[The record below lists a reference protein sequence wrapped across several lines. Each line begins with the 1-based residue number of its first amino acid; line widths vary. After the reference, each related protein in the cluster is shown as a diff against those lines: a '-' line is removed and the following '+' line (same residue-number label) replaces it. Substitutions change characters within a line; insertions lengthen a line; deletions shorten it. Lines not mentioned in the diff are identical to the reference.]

1 MTAAAPTG
9 QKTVLVIEDDPW
21 TRTIT
26 TALLAGEGFAVVEA
40 KNGEEGLN
48 KARLHAPDAV
58 LLDLALP
65 TKSGLEV
72 LRELKN
78 DDATGDIPVII
89 VSAYGSLMNEN
100 DAHQADGVIQKPFDY
115 DDLVGQVERATSGAL
130 EVALT

>member
-1 MTAAAPTG
+1 MSVATTG

-40 KNGEEGLN
+40 KNGEEGL
-48 KARLHAPDAV
+48 KLALEHVPDAV

-72 LRELKN
+72 LHELKRN
-78 DDATGDIPVII
+78 ISTMGIPVII
-89 VSAYGSLMNEN
+89 VSAYGTLMNEQ
-100 DAHQADGVIQKPFDY
+100 DRHQATGVVQKPFDY
-115 DDLVGQVERATSGAL
+115 DELVRHVERATARAL
-130 EVALT
+130 ATA

>member
-1 MTAAAPTG
+1 MAVSTG

-40 KNGEEGLN
+40 KNGEEGLSL
-48 KARLHAPDAV
+48 ARSHVPDAV

-72 LRELKN
+72 LRELKG
-78 DDATGDIPVII
+78 DRATFEIPVIV
-89 VSAYGSLMNEN
+89 VSAYGTLMNEA
-100 DAHQADGVIQKPFDY
+100 DAHQAAGVIQKPFDY
-115 DDLVGQVERATSGAL
+115 DDLVGQVERATAHGFA
-130 EVALT
+130 VALT

>member
-1 MTAAAPTG
+1 MTVATVA

-40 KNGEEGLN
+40 KNGEEGL
-48 KARLHAPDAV
+48 KLARLHVPDAI

-72 LRELKN
+72 LRELKSEPP
-78 DDATGDIPVII
+78 TQDIPVIV
-89 VSAYGSLMNEN
+89 VSAYGTLMNEN
-100 DAHQADGVIQKPFDY
+100 DATQAIGVIQKPFDY
-115 DDLVGQVERATSGAL
+115 DDLVGQVERATSVRSL

>member
-1 MTAAAPTG
+1 MTVATSG

-40 KNGEEGLN
+40 KTGEEGLTV
-48 KARLHAPDAV
+48 ARAHEPDAV

-72 LRELKN
+72 LHELK
-78 DDATGDIPVII
+78 DDGRTRDIPVII
-89 VSAYGSLMNEN
+89 VSAYGSLMNER
-100 DAHQADGVIQKPFDY
+100 DASRAAGVIQKPFDY
-115 DDLVGQVERATSGAL
+115 DDLVEHVERATARSL
-130 EVALT
+130 VVALT

>member
-1 MTAAAPTG
+1 MTVATSG

-40 KNGEEGLN
+40 KTGEEGLTV
-48 KARLHAPDAV
+48 ARSHEPDAV

-72 LRELKN
+72 LHELK
-78 DDATGDIPVII
+78 DDDRTQNIPVII
-89 VSAYGSLMNEN
+89 VSAYGSLMNQH
-100 DAHQADGVIQKPFDY
+100 DASQATGVIQKPFDY
-115 DDLVGQVERATSGAL
+115 DDLVDQVERATARSLA
-130 EVALT
+130 VALT

>member
-1 MTAAAPTG
+1 MAVSTG

-40 KNGEEGLN
+40 KNGEEGLSL
-48 KARLHAPDAV
+48 ARSHVPDAV

-72 LRELKN
+72 LRELK
-78 DDATGDIPVII
+78 GDSSTTEIPVIV
-89 VSAYGSLMNEN
+89 VSAYGTLMNEA
-100 DAHQADGVIQKPFDY
+100 DAHQAAGVIQKPFDY
-115 DDLVGQVERATSGAL
+115 DDLVGQVERATTHGLA
-130 EVALT
+130 VALT

>member
-1 MTAAAPTG
+1 MTVATPG
-9 QKTVLVIEDDPW
+9 QKTILVIEDDPW

-40 KNGEEGLN
+40 KNGEEGLT
-48 KARLHAPDAV
+48 KARQHAPDAV

-72 LRELKN
+72 LRELKS
-78 DDATGDIPVII
+78 DGSTDSIPVIV
-89 VSAYGSLMNEN
+89 VSAYGSLMSET
-100 DAHQADGVIQKPFDY
+100 DADQTAGVIQKPFDY
-115 DDLVGQVERATSGAL
+115 DDLVGQVERATARAF

>member
-1 MTAAAPTG
+1 MTAVGTG

-40 KNGEEGLN
+40 KNGEEGLS
-48 KARLHAPDAV
+48 KAREHAPDAV

-72 LRELKN
+72 LRELKG
-78 DDATGDIPVII
+78 DGKTEDIPVIV
-89 VSAYGSLMNEN
+89 VSAYGTLMNAQ
-100 DAHQADGVIQKPFDY
+100 DAHQAAGVIQKPFDY
-115 DDLVGQVERATSGAL
+115 DDLVGQVERATARNL
-130 EVALT
+130 AVALT

>member
-1 MTAAAPTG
+1 MIAAATG

-40 KNGEEGLN
+40 KTGEEGLSV
-48 KARLHAPDAV
+48 ARTHEPDAV

-72 LRELKN
+72 LHELK
-78 DDATGDIPVII
+78 DDDRTQDIPVII
-89 VSAYGSLMNEN
+89 VSAYGSLMNQH
-100 DAHQADGVIQKPFDY
+100 DASQAAGVIQKPFDY
-115 DDLVGQVERATSGAL
+115 DDLVEQVERATARSLA
-130 EVALT
+130 VALT